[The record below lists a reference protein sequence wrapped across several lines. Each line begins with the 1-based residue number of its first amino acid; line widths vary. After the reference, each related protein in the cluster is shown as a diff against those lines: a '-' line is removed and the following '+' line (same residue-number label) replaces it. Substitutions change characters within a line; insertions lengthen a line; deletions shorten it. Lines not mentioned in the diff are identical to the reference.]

1 MGDFVSRGGSRNRV
15 EISDDEDDEIE
26 EINTV
31 SIKMDKKYQVAGF
44 FRRSDISE
52 EFRESSSW
60 LKLKVTLA
68 SIIFALLCKFKSD
81 FKRVLS
87 VN

>member
-1 MGDFVSRGGSRNRV
+1 MSRKRRDAASSQRSMGDFVSRGSRTRV

-44 FRRSDISE
+44 LGE
-52 EFRESSSW
+52 
-60 LKLKVTLA
+60 V
-68 SIIFALLCKFKSD
+68 IFLNNSGSRHLG
-81 FKRVLS
+81 
-87 VN
+87 

>member
-1 MGDFVSRGGSRNRV
+1 MSRKRRDAASSQRSMGDFVSRGGSKNRV

-44 FRRSDISE
+44 LGEVIF
-52 EFRESSSW
+52 
-60 LKLKVTLA
+60 LKNSGSRHLG
-68 SIIFALLCKFKSD
+68 
-81 FKRVLS
+81 
-87 VN
+87 

>member
-1 MGDFVSRGGSRNRV
+1 MSRKRRDAASSQRSMGDFVSRGGSRNRV

-44 FRRSDISE
+44 LGE
-52 EFRESSSW
+52 
-60 LKLKVTLA
+60 V
-68 SIIFALLCKFKSD
+68 IFLNNSGSRHLG
-81 FKRVLS
+81 
-87 VN
+87 